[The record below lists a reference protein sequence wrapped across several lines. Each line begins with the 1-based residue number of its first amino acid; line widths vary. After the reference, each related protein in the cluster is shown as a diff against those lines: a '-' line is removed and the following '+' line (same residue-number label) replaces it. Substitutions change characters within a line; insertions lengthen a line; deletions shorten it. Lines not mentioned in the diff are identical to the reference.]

1 MELQSSAHGVFSLG
15 VHLVWCTK
23 FRREVLRGL
32 IEYDL
37 KQIICETCRTYGWSV
52 ESLEV
57 MPDHVHLFVGIT
69 PSDAV
74 SDVVR
79 TLKSISAVFL
89 FTRYPDL
96 KATKFWGS
104 GLWSRSFY
112 AGSVGDVTET
122 IIKNYIESQKKK

>member
-1 MELQSSAHGVFSLG
+1 MELQSSAHAVFSLG

-37 KQIICETCRTYGWSV
+37 KQIICEACRTYGWSV